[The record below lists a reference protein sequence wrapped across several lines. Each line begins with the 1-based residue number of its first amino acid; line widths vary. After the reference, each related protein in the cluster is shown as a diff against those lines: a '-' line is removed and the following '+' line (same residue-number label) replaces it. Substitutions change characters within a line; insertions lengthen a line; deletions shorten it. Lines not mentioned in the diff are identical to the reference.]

1 MVLDEAADAEVEPP
15 GWEWEWEWEWEWW
28 EWWWED
34 SPITKAKKVIAS
46 SRGLIISSGNKEN
59 QILPK
64 HIKKSMGER
73 RTIHFEFL

>member
-34 SPITKAKKVIAS
+34 SPITKAKSHRKQQ
-46 SRGLIISSGNKEN
+46 RFDNFKW
-59 QILPK
+59 
-64 HIKKSMGER
+64 
-73 RTIHFEFL
+73 